1 MTTFLLNLFF
11 LHCLKNDKHCHGTNI
26 IRTNKTET
34 DSKSF
39 IVSSCDRMNVNG
51 QSEASSEDCNLI
63 LFLISDSASGCLQG
77 ASQNDNITLCAACQL
92 CELFSN
98 KLIKLNR

>member
-1 MTTFLLNLFF
+1 MQ
-11 LHCLKNDKHCHGTNI
+11 CCGEHCHGTNI

-39 IVSSCDRMNVNG
+39 IVSSCDHRNVNS

-63 LFLISDSASGCLQG
+63 VFLISDSASGCLQG
-77 ASQNDNITLCAACQL
+77 DSQKDNIALCAACQL
-92 CELFSN
+92 CELFFN
-98 KLIKLNR
+98 RLIKLKR